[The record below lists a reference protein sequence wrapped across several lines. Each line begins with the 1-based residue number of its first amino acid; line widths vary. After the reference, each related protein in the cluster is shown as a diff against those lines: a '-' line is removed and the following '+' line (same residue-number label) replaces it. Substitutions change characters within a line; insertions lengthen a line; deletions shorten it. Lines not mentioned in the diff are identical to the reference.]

1 MPVPRRYGDPCGIA
15 RALDAVGDRWALLVV
30 RELIFGPK
38 RFLQLRQGLHG
49 VSPNVLSQRLHDLE
63 AAGVV
68 RRDVLDPPAEVAVYE
83 LTASGRALEPVLLEL
98 GRWGSQQ
105 PMTAAGDLSASAL
118 LLALKTVFDP
128 AAAPGAVFA
137 LCIDG
142 DWYRLA
148 AADGAIDIAR
158 GRAEDAAVTFETDV
172 ATLRSVAFGRE
183 PVTAAERD
191 GRLTVHGDRRL
202 AGRFALMVPVGARGA
217 GSRHHGPVPR
227 SEAAGPVR
235 RSDSGGNSRGA
246 PGPAVLCAGDLPPL
260 AARYRSPHDE
270 VGDLLR

>member
-1 MPVPRRYGDPCGIA
+1 MTIARRYDDPCGIA

-49 VSPNVLSQRLHDLE
+49 VSPNVLSQRLRDLE

-68 RRDVLDPPAEVAVYE
+68 RRDVLDPPAEVTVYE

-98 GRWGSQQ
+98 GRWGRRQ
-105 PMTAAGDLSASAL
+105 PMTAAGELSVSAL

-128 AAAPGAVFA
+128 TADLGAVFA
-137 LCIDG
+137 LRIGG

-148 AADGAIDIAR
+148 VAGGSIDIAR
-158 GRAEDAAVTFETDV
+158 GRAEDPAVTFETDV

-183 PVTAAERD
+183 PVAAAERD
-191 GRLTVHGDRRL
+191 GRLTVGGDRHL
-202 AGRFALMVPVGARGA
+202 AERFPRMFPV
-217 GSRHHGPVPR
+217 
-227 SEAAGPVR
+227 
-235 RSDSGGNSRGA
+235 
-246 PGPAVLCAGDLPPL
+246 
-260 AARYRSPHDE
+260 
-270 VGDLLR
+270 